1 MNCSAESWNWSRPTP
16 GIARRT
22 GVSARAALSGARMYL
37 TAGFRQAE
45 EQGPSW
51 WGREVIEERYDL
63 AL

>member
-1 MNCSAESWNWSRPTP
+1 MP

-37 TAGFRQAE
+37 TTGFRKTE